1 MQHYSGF
8 GLVKHGLSYHENWQ
22 RMWRNPARSFPAP

>member
-8 GLVKHGLSYHENWQ
+8 GLLKHSLSHHENWQ
-22 RMWRNPARSFPAP
+22 RMWRTPT